1 MSILHAIAAM
11 SENRV
16 IGDHGKIPWHLSEDF
31 RWFKHK
37 TMEARLSWAENFR
50 FNRQTFAR
58 KKKPSLSL
66 GIWIRVS
73 GGEAYSNLQV
83 LLAAESSTPKIWVC
97 GGAEIYRQTPATMF
111 GTLPDSREARGR
123 GGHVHRAFRGCLHSS
138 PSHPQDARI
147 SSRVL
152 AQCPTKPFIQRIKTR
167 IVAFP
172 DILNFVK
179 KSAISPLREPL
190 YFRASEGKRTTARDS
205 G

>member
-37 TMEARLSWAENFR
+37 TMGGTLVMGRK
-50 FNRQTFAR
+50 TFDSIGKPLPGR
-58 KKKPSLSL
+58 KTVVVSRNLD
-66 GIWIRVS
+66 RVS

-97 GGAEIYRQTPATMF
+97 GGAEIYRQLLPQCSVLYLTRVKRVVE
-111 GTLPDSREARGR
+111 GTRSCRLSRM
-123 GGHVHRAFRGCLHSS
+123 SS
-138 PSHPQDARI
+138 LFTKSSTRRRI

-152 AQCPTKPFIQRIKTR
+152 AHAQQSHLSNESKRESWPFPT
-167 IVAFP
+167 
-172 DILNFVK
+172 
-179 KSAISPLREPL
+179 S
-190 YFRASEGKRTTARDS
+190 
-205 G
+205 